1 MCCILSSMNNMD
13 VKEFVNQMRQIP
25 AEQAVD
31 LLCALVL
38 KQDEMIKALEAKFT
52 AIIAEQAAEIAALKK
67 LVYGQKSEKRKKNDD
82 QESVDPT
89 LPNQQNRGKALT
101 KRNASHQTDKGLRFS
116 AAAEKMVI
124 EIPVPAGEDVD
135 VIRYE
140 IIHRLAQRP
149 AAVIVLEYRIPIVK
163 DRKTN
168 QLLPNWHPNQLF
180 EGSYADV
187 SFIVGMMLDKCLYH
201 LPLYRQHQRLTN
213 SGVDLARS
221 TFTHWFARA
230 ADLLKPIAHALRTSI
245 LTSTRLQ
252 MDETPVKA
260 SRKVKGKMK
269 TGYFWPILG
278 DQDEIVFEF
287 ANTRA
292 RSHIETSLA
301 GEFKGTL
308 LTDGYGSYQV
318 YCASR
323 DNITHAICWVHW
335 RRKFKEIEKSYPG
348 EAEIVLEQIG
358 KLYANEKF
366 ILQADLDS
374 NKALEYRITHSK
386 PIVDNLFIWCE
397 KQLQNPKL
405 TPKSKLRAAI
415 QYGTKRE
422 TELRVFL
429 EDADIPM
436 DTNNIERE
444 IRPIAV
450 GKKNWMFSWT
460 EAGAEQLG
468 VIYSLIA
475 TCRMQGVD
483 PYTYLVDVLLR
494 VGQHPAS
501 KVDELI
507 PRHWKKMFQNNPMRS
522 DLWGKGQ

>member
-1 MCCILSSMNNMD
+1 MNNMD
-13 VKEFVNQMRQIP
+13 VESTLKLAQQLPLEKEVEFLRDLVRQQAQMI
-25 AEQAVD
+25 E
-31 LLCALVL
+31 
-38 KQDEMIKALEAKFT
+38 ALEAAFT
-52 AIIAEQAAEIAALKK
+52 KKMAEYEEEIRALKK
-67 LVYGQKSEKRKKNDD
+67 LVYGQKSEKRKPKD
-82 QESVDPT
+82 QEEDEPEPASPT
-89 LPNQQNRGKALT
+89 PPKQPNRGKAST
-101 KRNASHQTDKGLRFS
+101 QRNGNHQTDKGLRFT

-124 EIPVPAGEDVD
+124 EIPVPAGENIEI
-135 VIRYE
+135 IRYE
-140 IIHRLAQRP
+140 TIHRLAQRP
-149 AAVIVLEYRIPIVK
+149 AAVIVLEYRIPVVK
-163 DRKTN
+163 DRKSN

-221 TFTHWFARA
+221 TLTHWFARG
-230 ADLLKPIAHALRTSI
+230 ADLLKPIFHALRTSI
-245 LTSTRLQ
+245 LTSSCLQ
-252 MDETPVKA
+252 MDETPIKA

-269 TGYFWPILG
+269 TGYFWPMLG

-292 RSHIETSLA
+292 RKHIETSLA
-301 GEFKGTL
+301 DEFKGTL

-468 VIYSLIA
+468 IIYSLIA

-494 VGQHPAS
+494 VGQHPAN

-507 PRHWKKMFQNNPMRS
+507 PRHWKNLFQDNPMRS